1 MAVNYSIL
9 ADVELSTTNIQK
21 QLNDVSKKLKVN
33 LDATDAIKNT
43 KELTSSMED
52 ATLTFNVANEIF
64 RTSIDLISSLSNQVY
79 ELDNALTEFK
89 KVSDLSG
96 SSLDNYVSKLSA
108 MGAEVARTGS
118 EMVESATEFRKNGF
132 NDEDAAQLAQIAT

>member
-9 ADVELSTTNIQK
+9 TDVELNTKNIQK
-21 QLNDVSKKLKVN
+21 QLNDAAKNSKFV
-33 LDATDAIKNT
+33 LDTSSATKNV
-43 KELTSSMED
+43 KELTSSVED
-52 ATLTFNVANEIF
+52 VNLTFNVANEIF
-64 RTSIDLISSLSNQVY
+64 RTSIDLISSLSGQVY

-96 SSLDNYVSKLSA
+96 SSLDNYVSKLST

-132 NDEDAAQLAQIAT
+132 NDEDAAQLAQVAT